1 MLYLAD
7 GSTTV
12 FQEHIS
18 LQCKGASTNVRP
30 SQSHVPEA
38 VVVQQRRES
47 LDRRRVELLQQTTRV
62 VPHGAHLRVLAR
74 VVAGMLLSPQI
85 YDVTRHVT
93 FL

>member
-1 MLYLAD
+1 MTLMSN
-7 GSTTV
+7 GSSMRV
-12 FQEHIS
+12 I
-18 LQCKGASTNVRP
+18 QCAAVRP
-30 SQSHVPEA
+30 SQSHVLEA